1 MPLKSEHQRVVK
13 RIKSFLVMN
22 VLLIC
27 LPEIYEDS
35 FQVTKLE
42 KNSHM

>member
-1 MPLKSEHQRVVK
+1 
-13 RIKSFLVMN
+13 MN

>member
-1 MPLKSEHQRVVK
+1 MPLKSEHRRVVK
-13 RIKSFLVMN
+13 KIKSFFVKN